1 MPDNTL
7 ATRFAAAHAKLPLVA
22 ILTHVLAAVVS
33 SGFNPAWTGRFI
45 GTAPDV
51 IGEAVG
57 GREGAIIGG
66 ALGGGVGAAA
76 GYDNERDG
84 RRARDGARYEER
96 GYYYEDGRRRYRDS
110 DFCPPGQAKKGR
122 C

>member
-1 MPDNTL
+1 MKTRILASALVVLSL
-7 ATRFAAAHAKLPLVA
+7 ATTAHAGGSTA
-22 ILTHVLAAVVS
+22 IGGAVGGAA
-33 SGFNPAWTGRFI
+33 GA
-45 GTAPDV
+45 V

-66 ALGGGVGAAA
+66 AIGGGVGAAA
-76 GYDNERDG
+76 GYDNERDD
-84 RRARDGARYEER
+84 RRYRERERYEER
-96 GYYYEDGRRRYRDS
+96 RYYYEGDRRRG

>member
-1 MPDNTL
+1 MKTRLL
-7 ATRFAAAHAKLPLVA
+7 ASALLVLSLAGTAHAGGSTALGGGLGG
-22 ILTHVLAAVVS
+22 AA
-33 SGFNPAWTGRFI
+33 GA
-45 GTAPDV
+45 A

-84 RRARDGARYEER
+84 RRARDGVRYEER
-96 GYYYEDGRRRYRDS
+96 GYYYEDGRRYRSS

>member
-1 MPDNTL
+1 MKTRLL
-7 ATRFAAAHAKLPLVA
+7 APALLVLSLAGSVHAGGSTAIGGAVGGAAGA
-22 ILTHVLAAVVS
+22 
-33 SGFNPAWTGRFI
+33 
-45 GTAPDV
+45 V

-84 RRARDGARYEER
+84 RRVREGARYEER
-96 GYYYEDGRRRYRDS
+96 GGYYEDDRRRYRES
-110 DFCPPGQAKKGR
+110 DFCPPGQTKKGR

>member
-1 MPDNTL
+1 MKIRLL
-7 ATRFAAAHAKLPLVA
+7 APILLVISLAGSAHAGGSTALGGA
-22 ILTHVLAAVVS
+22 IGGAA
-33 SGFNPAWTGRFI
+33 GA
-45 GTAPDV
+45 V

-76 GYDNERDG
+76 GYDKGRDDRPLRDG
-84 RRARDGARYEER
+84 VRYEEP
-96 GYYYEDGRRRYRDS
+96 GYHHEDSRRRYRDS
-110 DFCPPGQAKKGR
+110 DFCPPGQARKGR

>member
-1 MPDNTL
+1 MKTRLL
-7 ATRFAAAHAKLPLVA
+7 APALLVLSLAGSVHAGGSTAIGGAVGGAAGA
-22 ILTHVLAAVVS
+22 
-33 SGFNPAWTGRFI
+33 
-45 GTAPDV
+45 V

-84 RRARDGARYEER
+84 RRVLEGAR
-96 GYYYEDGRRRYRDS
+96 
-110 DFCPPGQAKKGR
+110 
-122 C
+122 

>member
-1 MPDNTL
+1 MNTRLFAPALLILTL
-7 ATRFAAAHAKLPLVA
+7 AGSVHAGGSTALGGGLGGAAGA
-22 ILTHVLAAVVS
+22 
-33 SGFNPAWTGRFI
+33 
-45 GTAPDV
+45 V

-84 RRARDGARYEER
+84 RRVREGTRYEER
-96 GYYYEDGRRRYRDS
+96 RYYKDGRRSYREG

>member
-1 MPDNTL
+1 MKTRLL
-7 ATRFAAAHAKLPLVA
+7 ASALLALSFAGAAHAGGSTALGGGVGG
-22 ILTHVLAAVVS
+22 AA
-33 SGFNPAWTGRFI
+33 GAL
-45 GTAPDV
+45 

-66 ALGGGVGAAA
+66 ALGGGVGAAV

-84 RRARDGARYEER
+84 RRHRDGVRYEER
-96 GYYYEDGRRRYRDS
+96 SYHHEDGRRYHRGS

>member
-1 MPDNTL
+1 MKTRLLAPTL
-7 ATRFAAAHAKLPLVA
+7 LILSLAGNVQAGTSTAIGGAVGGAAGA
-22 ILTHVLAAVVS
+22 
-33 SGFNPAWTGRFI
+33 
-45 GTAPDV
+45 V

-66 ALGGGVGAAA
+66 AIGGGVGAAA
-76 GYDNERDG
+76 GYENERDS
-84 RRARDGARYEER
+84 RRARDRARYEER
-96 GYYYEDGRRRYRDS
+96 EYHYEEDRRRYRGS

>member
-1 MPDNTL
+1 MKTRLL
-7 ATRFAAAHAKLPLVA
+7 APALLVFSLAGSVHAGGSTAIGGAVGGAAGA
-22 ILTHVLAAVVS
+22 
-33 SGFNPAWTGRFI
+33 
-45 GTAPDV
+45 V
-51 IGEAVG
+51 IGEAVR

>member
-1 MPDNTL
+1 MKTRLL
-7 ATRFAAAHAKLPLVA
+7 ASALVVLSIAGTAHAGGSTALGGGLGG
-22 ILTHVLAAVVS
+22 AA
-33 SGFNPAWTGRFI
+33 GA
-45 GTAPDV
+45 V

-66 ALGGGVGAAA
+66 AVGGGVGAAV
-76 GYDNERDG
+76 GYDNERDS
-84 RRARDGARYEER
+84 RRERARYEER
-96 GYYYEDGRRRYRDS
+96 RYYYEDGRRYERGS

>member
-1 MPDNTL
+1 MKTRLL
-7 ATRFAAAHAKLPLVA
+7 APALLVLSLAGSAYAGGSTA
-22 ILTHVLAAVVS
+22 I
-33 SGFNPAWTGRFI
+33 
-45 GTAPDV
+45 
-51 IGEAVG
+51 G
-57 GREGAIIGG
+57 GGLGG

-84 RRARDGARYEER
+84 RRVREGARYEER
-96 GYYYEDGRRRYRDS
+96 GYYYEDGRRRHRGS